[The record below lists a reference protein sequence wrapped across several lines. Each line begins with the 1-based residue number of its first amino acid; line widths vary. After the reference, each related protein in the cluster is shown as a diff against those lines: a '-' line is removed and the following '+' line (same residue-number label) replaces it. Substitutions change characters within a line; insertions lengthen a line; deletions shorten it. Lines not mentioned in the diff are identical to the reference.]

1 MVQGRRSGDPA
12 AGDEAPGRLQS
23 LLGLGAP
30 DQGGQQNAKDQ
41 RSHCRGLS
49 YITAIYLAIGAGE
62 QGTIFSE
69 VIIKVIEEFSEG
81 FLILNERREIIFFNE
96 VLLRLTG
103 WRSKDILA
111 GEEFLRHLE
120 VEKCRGSERLIT
132 IPDPQGLPCQFLAA
146 AFDVEADSRTYTLV
160 RLRQELGAQAA
171 ASASEPFERLSQNIG
186 DPLLSANLKG
196 RVLAANPAFYQLLG
210 YPPEEP
216 IKDIAALYVY
226 KEELED
232 KLLRLLEHDSVF
244 NLDTHLYDREKV
256 IKRVL
261 DSSWVMRDSRGVV
274 TGYTSLLK
282 DVSYLRNLEAR
293 LMISERNYALLFD
306 TILSSIIIVDPLGK
320 ILNWNY
326 TAEQLYGYS
335 WEEVNGADFDAL
347 FRTSSQRPTLLSIFE
362 LADQNQG
369 RFIEA
374 EVPRQRKDGSTIY
387 TYASYSSIQNT
398 SGETIAYSVI
408 EKDLTERVNLE
419 RKLKDSFDQLKET
432 QSATILGF
440 ARLTEYRDK
449 DTGKHL
455 RHIREY
461 VKVLAKS
468 LKGRPHYTE
477 YITDLYLEDLCL
489 SSVLHDVGKVAIEDS
504 ILLKP
509 ASLTTE
515 EFSRIKDHARMGGD
529 ALRDVDREL
538 RQRSFLTLGKE
549 IAYYHHERWDGKG
562 YPEGRK
568 GEQIPLSAR
577 IVALA
582 DVYDALTSDRPYR
595 RAMPHA
601 EAVEVIREGRGSQFD
616 PDITD
621 AFLSNEE
628 VFDRIRKFHEFE
640 EQPEGI
646 DQLLADSVK
655 TLTEA
660 SEGA

>member
-1 MVQGRRSGDPA
+1 
-12 AGDEAPGRLQS
+12 
-23 LLGLGAP
+23 
-30 DQGGQQNAKDQ
+30 
-41 RSHCRGLS
+41 
-49 YITAIYLAIGAGE
+49 
-62 QGTIFSE
+62 
-69 VIIKVIEEFSEG
+69 
-81 FLILNERREIIFFNE
+81 

-103 WRSKDILA
+103 WKSKDILA
-111 GEEFLRHLE
+111 SEEFMRHLE
-120 VEKCRGSERLIT
+120 VEKCRGGERPIT

-171 ASASEPFERLSQNIG
+171 SSASEPFERLSQNIG

-196 RVLAANPAFYQLLG
+196 RVLAANPAFYRLLA

-216 IKDIAALYVY
+216 IMDIAALYVY

-232 KLLRLLEHDSVF
+232 KLVRLLEHDSIY

-274 TGYTSLLK
+274 TGYTSILK

-347 FRTSSQRPTLLSIFE
+347 FRSSSHRPTLLSIFE
-362 LADQNQG
+362 LIEQNQG

-387 TYASYSSIQNT
+387 TYSSYSSIENS
-398 SGETIAYSVI
+398 SGEVIAYSVI

-419 RKLKDSFDQLKET
+419 RKLKESFNSLKQT
-432 QSATILGF
+432 QSAAILGF
-440 ARLTEYRDK
+440 AKLTEYRDK

-455 RHIREY
+455 KRIREY
-461 VKVLAKS
+461 VKVLATS

-477 YITDLYLEDLCL
+477 YITDRYLEDLCL

-509 ASLTTE
+509 ASLTEE
-515 EFSRIKDHARMGGD
+515 EFIRIKDHAKMGGD

-538 RQRSFLTLGKE
+538 RQQSFLTLGKE

-595 RAMPHA
+595 RAMAHE
-601 EAVEVIREGRGSQFD
+601 EAVEIIREGRGTQFD

-655 TLTEA
+655 TLSEA
-660 SEGA
+660 AEGA